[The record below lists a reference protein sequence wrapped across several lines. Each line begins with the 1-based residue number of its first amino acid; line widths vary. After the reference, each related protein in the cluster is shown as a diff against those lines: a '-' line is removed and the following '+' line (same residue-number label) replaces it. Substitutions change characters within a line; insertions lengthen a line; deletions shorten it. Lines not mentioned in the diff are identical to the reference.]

1 MLSVCKHSFLA
12 GQWLNLFLT
21 HNIARI
27 CLNIEFGTF
36 KTYLLLPL
44 SHLGIGGLI
53 SMLGKSDFSGAYF
66 ELASKRLVLA
76 VEPLCRGLKIKY
88 RSQLS
93 LITSARLVEAAAAL
107 SSGQFFDSKKL
118 VPFVMD
124 FSYYPNCPESPQ
136 PARWFGLSKWSW
148 LSSWLSWMIHTILG
162 CAILKSQVLPNGS
175 WNGPHN
181 WHWNWRK
188 TWFINYGHFLGC
200 LNFRQSQIQWGDF
213 WRTSLE
219 RISLWSV
226 SHHVWLCPNYHHGQ
240 NPVVIVPKFRYGSK
254 FQTPRVYRIL

>member
-1 MLSVCKHSFLA
+1 MAESFVDS
-12 GQWLNLFLT
+12 QYT
-21 HNIARI
+21 VARI
-27 CLNIEFGTF
+27 CFNIEFGTF

-44 SHLGIGGLI
+44 SHLGIGGLT

-66 ELASKRLVLA
+66 ESSKRLVLA
-76 VEPLCRGLKIKY
+76 VEPLCRGLKIKH

-162 CAILKSQVLPNGS
+162 CAILKSQVLQM
-175 WNGPHN
+175 GPEMAP
-181 WHWNWRK
+181 
-188 TWFINYGHFLGC
+188 TTDIG
-200 LNFRQSQIQWGDF
+200 IE
-213 WRTSLE
+213 E
-219 RISLWSV
+219 RHDL
-226 SHHVWLCPNYHHGQ
+226 
-240 NPVVIVPKFRYGSK
+240 
-254 FQTPRVYRIL
+254 

>member
-1 MLSVCKHSFLA
+1 
-12 GQWLNLFLT
+12 
-21 HNIARI
+21 
-27 CLNIEFGTF
+27 LNIEFGTF

-136 PARWFGLSKWSW
+136 PAR
-148 LSSWLSWMIHTILG
+148 
-162 CAILKSQVLPNGS
+162 
-175 WNGPHN
+175 
-181 WHWNWRK
+181 
-188 TWFINYGHFLGC
+188 
-200 LNFRQSQIQWGDF
+200 
-213 WRTSLE
+213 
-219 RISLWSV
+219 
-226 SHHVWLCPNYHHGQ
+226 
-240 NPVVIVPKFRYGSK
+240 
-254 FQTPRVYRIL
+254 